1 MSTWLRQLLLFA
13 LAGALAF
20 LVDTAVL
27 YALKG
32 ALGLV
37 LARVVS
43 FITATVVTWLINRR
57 FTFAG
62 HASQLGLRREFS
74 RYTLMVLAG
83 GLVNYFTYLVLVLQH
98 PVVAA
103 HPVLGVAA
111 GSVAGMLVNFLLL
124 RTLLF
129 RHSRADG
136 PAGAAH
142 RR

>member
-1 MSTWLRQLLLFA
+1 MSVWLRQLMLFA

-43 FITATVVTWLINRR
+43 FITATAVTWLINRR
-57 FTFAG
+57 YTFAG
-62 HASQLGLRREFS
+62 HSSKLGLRLEFT
-74 RYTLMVLAG
+74 RYILMVLGG
-83 GLVNYFTYLVLVLQH
+83 GLVNYFTYLVLVLH
-98 PVVAA
+98 YPLVAA

-124 RTLLF
+124 KTVLF
-129 RHSRADG
+129 RYSQLDG
-136 PAGAAH
+136 TTRNVSEH
-142 RR
+142 